1 MRERERKREREKERE
16 RERYHVEVESIREIE
31 KVERPID
38 SISQPWNDFGLV
50 LISQFRLSLMKPF
63 LGSSQERSQKT

>member
-1 MRERERKREREKERE
+1 MRE

-50 LISQFRLSLMKPF
+50 LISQFRMKPF